1 MHHTDAHT
9 RRSSRRCI
17 RRSIRTRGRESG
29 PWPTSVPHPT
39 AKPGQHPKE
48 LVAAFHAA
56 VDQIAKDGITER
68 ELTQVKNGVR
78 AELLDRMSSVLGKA
92 DQLNMYNYY
101 TATPDDH
108 AQDLA
113 RYEKLTT
120 SDVQR
125 AARQY
130 LAGKNKVVLTVVPQ
144 GKKELAVSGG
154 TN

>member
-1 MHHTDAHT
+1 MEWIE
-9 RRSSRRCI
+9 R
-17 RRSIRTRGRESG
+17 
-29 PWPTSVPHPT
+29 
-39 AKPGQHPKE
+39 
-48 LVAAFHAA
+48 FHAA
-56 VDQIAKDGITER
+56 VDEIAKNGITER

-92 DQLNMYNYY
+92 DQLNMYNCY
-101 TATPDDH
+101 TDTPDYL